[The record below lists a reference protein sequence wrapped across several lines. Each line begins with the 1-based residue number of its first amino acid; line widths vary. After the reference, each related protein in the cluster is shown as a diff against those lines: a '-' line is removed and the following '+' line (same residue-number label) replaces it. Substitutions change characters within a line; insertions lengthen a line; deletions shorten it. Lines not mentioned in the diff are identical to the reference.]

1 MSTLLR
7 QLPQVDAL
15 LASPGMAGLL
25 SAYSR
30 QEVAD
35 TLRSALQALRAD
47 LKAGRLNQ
55 LPDFANEAF
64 AQSLADRIEAER
76 QPNLRPAIN
85 ATGIIIHTN
94 LGRARLAPEALAAIQ
109 AVGADHSNLEL
120 DMDTGRRG
128 SRHTHV
134 EHLICLI

>member
-47 LKAGRLNQ
+47 LKAGRLNSFRTLQ
-55 LPDFANEAF
+55 TKL
-64 AQSLADRIEAER
+64 
-76 QPNLRPAIN
+76 LRKALL
-85 ATGIIIHTN
+85 TG
-94 LGRARLAPEALAAIQ
+94 LKRS
-109 AVGADHSNLEL
+109 V
-120 DMDTGRRG
+120 
-128 SRHTHV
+128 SRT
-134 EHLICLI
+134 

>member
-64 AQSLADRIEAER
+64 AQSLADRIEA
-76 QPNLRPAIN
+76 
-85 ATGIIIHTN
+85 
-94 LGRARLAPEALAAIQ
+94 
-109 AVGADHSNLEL
+109 
-120 DMDTGRRG
+120 
-128 SRHTHV
+128 
-134 EHLICLI
+134 